1 MHTPAHTRIRV
12 KQGRPHATMRSGVRA
27 VFAPLAD
34 CTNFGYN
41 LVTFLCNL
49 TNPETSS
56 KCTKLAAAN
65 CAPCTIVI
73 LHN

>member
-12 KQGRPHATMRSGVRA
+12 KQGRPHATMCHGVRA

-34 CTNFGYN
+34 CTNFDYN

-49 TNPETSS
+49 TNPE
-56 KCTKLAAAN
+56 KWAFCTKLAAAN
-65 CAPCTIVI
+65 CAI
-73 LHN
+73 